1 MHFLEVMASFHNL
14 QKVNSD
20 NTSLQAALVRLGK
33 PGLVVTLVFQVQP
46 EREDHLVKMDC
57 LVSRDC
63 QGCEAIQVSRDHQ
76 ASQGLLDQQVPL
88 ALGEILVREEPQ
100 DKQAPLAHL
109 DLEEILVFLGQVAH
123 LGRRERPVPKA
134 ALVELEHLVSNF

>member
-1 MHFLEVMASFHNL
+1 M
-14 QKVNSD
+14 
-20 NTSLQAALVRLGK
+20 
-33 PGLVVTLVFQVQP
+33 VTLVFQVQL
-46 EREDHLVKMDC
+46 EREGRLVKMDY

-63 QGCEAIQVSRDHQ
+63 QGCEAMQVSRDHQ
-76 ASQGLLDQQVPL
+76 ASLGQLDQQVPL

-109 DLEEILVFLGQVAH
+109 DLEEILVFLDQVAQ

-134 ALVELEHLVSNF
+134 AMVELEHLVSNF